1 MSAAN
6 NRKFLV
12 GFGAVAA
19 VLIVMV
25 AVWRPHF
32 PPDTASGAIGA
43 VQKHHSPQISKTDV
57 ILGDEK
63 THREQQVLFGDSF
76 ADATRLQK
84 VALQLGNIAEA
95 ESAAASNVQLRDAE
109 AQLQQMSAELQSRYT
124 GTMSAA
130 VASMEQMFADKTLA
144 SSQLVNMRAEA
155 AELSAALRSQQNLS
169 SAEMEQLATRLAS
182 FGKELQSRE
191 QSEALASANRDLVN
205 AVAEMGSSSALAS
218 AKLESVAA
226 ALNAGA
232 KLSSVSLSNYAES
245 LESMAVESKSL
256 NEIEMQLASNLASA
270 GQVAS
275 AVKGLAAEA
284 AALESHALLN
294 VEEQMA
300 SQTHMASALSD
311 MEMQLASARQAA
323 NKDQAAS
330 KELMNQR
337 LGSLELALASRE
349 AEFRNRA
356 AGTVSSALASFDLYL
371 AGRAEMAARL
381 GSNNHLQAQ
390 AMAAKTLGH
399 IDAGAEL
406 AARLASVSILQ
417 SNLASIEKNLESRSA
432 LGSMLAAN
440 QQQFAAHA
448 QALEQR
454 ATSLQAHDR

>member
-12 GFGAVAA
+12 GFGALAA
-19 VLIVMV
+19 VLIVV
-25 AVWRPHF
+25 IAVWRPHF
-32 PPDTASGAIGA
+32 PPETVSGAIGA
-43 VQKHHSPQISKTDV
+43 VQKHHSPQISKADV
-57 ILGDEK
+57 ILGDEN
-63 THREQQVLFGDSF
+63 THREQNVLFGDSF
-76 ADATRLQK
+76 ADATKLQK
-84 VALQLGNIAEA
+84 LALQLGSIAEA
-95 ESAAASNVQLRDAE
+95 ESAAASNAQLRDAE

-124 GTMSAA
+124 GSMTAA
-130 VASMEQMFADKTLA
+130 VASIEQMFANKTLA

-155 AELSAALRSQQNLS
+155 AELAAALRSNQNLS
-169 SAEMEQLATRLAS
+169 SAEMAQLAARLAS
-182 FGKELQSRE
+182 IGKGLQSRE

-205 AVAEMGSSSALAS
+205 AVAEMGSNAALAS
-218 AKLESVAA
+218 AKLESVAS

-232 KLSSVSLSNYAES
+232 QHGSVSLANYAES

-256 NEIEMQLASNLASA
+256 GEIEMQLASNLASA

-275 AVKGLAAEA
+275 AVKGLVAEA

-323 NKDQAAS
+323 NKDQAAN
-330 KELMNQR
+330 KELMSRQ
-337 LGSLELALASRE
+337 LGSVQLALSSRE
-349 AEFRNRA
+349 ADFRNHA
-356 AGTVSSALASFDLYL
+356 AGTVNSALASFDLYL
-371 AGRAEMAARL
+371 AGRAEIAAKL
-381 GSNNHLQAQ
+381 GSRDLQAK

-399 IDAGAEL
+399 IDAGAEM
-406 AARLASVSILQ
+406 ASRLASVAILQ